1 MSLMCMCRRKSHA
14 DVQGSKGHVMVL
26 LKGTQIEPTCTTRH
40 IVFEILEVCNRPG
53 FSVTHTARHSD
64 YPLTF
69 SLSTPPVAR

>member
-1 MSLMCMCRRKSHA
+1 MQMSLMCMCRRKSHA
-14 DVQGSKGHVMVL
+14 DVQGSKGHVMV
-26 LKGTQIEPTCTTRH
+26 KGTQIEPICTTRH

-53 FSVTHTARHSD
+53 FTVTHPARHTD